1 MPARVGEVSATNSRR
16 TFIRTVG
23 AGLLAAAAAPVL
35 TTSEAQARPECAQ
48 VRCVP
53 EVIIR
58 FAGEIW
64 LYERCYDSVT
74 GAYCTQT
81 SSSSPASAS

>member
-1 MPARVGEVSATNSRR
+1 MSAKLRDHRAAKSRR

-23 AGLLAAAAAPVL
+23 AGLLAAATAPL
-35 TTSEAQARPECAQ
+35 IGNSEAQARAECDR

-53 EVIIR
+53 EVIVR

-64 LYERCYDSVT
+64 LYERCYDTVT
-74 GAYCTQT
+74 GAYCYTI
-81 SSSSPASAS
+81 PHFLGFC

>member
-1 MPARVGEVSATNSRR
+1 MPARVSDPSATNSRR
-16 TFIRTVG
+16 AFIRTVG

-35 TTSEAQARPECAQ
+35 STSDAHARPECDR

-74 GAYCTQT
+74 GAFCYTVPHFLGFC
-81 SSSSPASAS
+81 